1 MEGPQSRVNSKRK
14 LTALPLLI
22 FLFVFSFSLLTRLVV
37 DQDRTIDAQSSMIHS
52 LLRDNV
58 SLSKYH
64 KHAAALPKHSA
75 DRNNLDVEFEAPV
88 VARHSPANS
97 GETSS
102 NKVELDQ
109 FPSARV
115 LQHQT
120 PSNQVL
126 SNEVQSKV
134 GPQANSKANHKAR
147 KRAMPVAPPAPL
159 TDPSDK
165 RRVKFSI

>member
-1 MEGPQSRVNSKRK
+1 MEGLQSRAKSKRK
-14 LTALPLLI
+14 LTALPLLV
-22 FLFVFSFSLLTRLVV
+22 FLFVFSYCLLTRLVI

-52 LLRDNV
+52 LLRDNIA
-58 SLSKYH
+58 LTKYH

-75 DRNNLDVEFEAPV
+75 EHNNLEIEFEAPAV
-88 VARHSPANS
+88 TRHSPANS
-97 GETSS
+97 SETSS

-109 FPSARV
+109 FPSAQV
-115 LQHQT
+115 LHRQT

-134 GPQANSKANHKAR
+134 GPQANSKASRKAR

-165 RRVKFSI
+165 RRVTFSI